1 MEDKRNA
8 VLLTVIAVVT
18 LLLCVIGATLA
29 YFQAQGGV
37 SVQANVNVTTNTTD
51 NLSFLVGNPIS
62 FSITQDNFGLGMGNR
77 SGSTTA
83 TATLTANNATNTAT
97 ENYYIYLDIS
107 NNSFVYTTDTNQ
119 AEMLLRVI
127 DPTGAEVTSIPGLTR
142 KTSGS
147 GENEVTGF
155 DITTSTGLITI
166 ADNYEITATPQATQE
181 WTVEIVFVNLDTD
194 QQENTGKTFSAE
206 LLIQRNAL

>member
-127 DPTGAEVTSIPGLTR
+127 DPTGAEVTSIDGLTQV
-142 KTSGS
+142 TSG
-147 GENEVTGF
+147 EVTGF

-194 QQENTGKTFSAE
+194 QQANTGKTFSAE

>member
-8 VLLTVIAVVT
+8 VLMTVIAVVT

-127 DPTGAEVTSIPGLTR
+127 DPTGAEVTSIDGLTQV
-142 KTSGS
+142 TSG
-147 GENEVTGF
+147 EVTGF
-155 DITTSTGLITI
+155 DITTSTGLITM

>member
-8 VLLTVIAVVT
+8 VLMTVIAVVT

-37 SVQANVNVTTNTTD
+37 SVQASVNVTTNTTD

-127 DPTGAEVTSIPGLTR
+127 DPTGAEVTSIDGLTQV
-142 KTSGS
+142 TSG
-147 GENEVTGF
+147 EVTGF

>member
-1 MEDKRNA
+1 MEDKRDA
-8 VLLTVIAVVT
+8 VLMTVIAVVT

-127 DPTGAEVTSIPGLTR
+127 DPTGAEVTSIDGLTQV
-142 KTSGS
+142 TSG
-147 GENEVTGF
+147 EVTGF

>member
-8 VLLTVIAVVT
+8 VLLTVIAIVT
-18 LLLCVIGATLA
+18 LLLCVIGATFA
-29 YFQAQGGV
+29 YFQAQGGNSV
-37 SVQANVNVTTNTTD
+37 SANVNVSTNTTD
-51 NLSFLVGNPIS
+51 NLSFFVGNPIS
-62 FSITQDNFGLGMGNR
+62 FSINQENFGLGMGNR

-127 DPTGAEVTSIPGLTR
+127 DPTGAEVTSIDGLTQV
-142 KTSGS
+142 TSG
-147 GENEVTGF
+147 EVTGF

>member
-18 LLLCVIGATLA
+18 LLLCVIGATFA

-37 SVQANVNVTTNTTD
+37 SVQANVNVITNTTD

-62 FSITQDNFGLGMGNR
+62 FSVTQDNFGPGMGNQ

-97 ENYYIYLDIS
+97 ENYYIYLDITS
-107 NNSFVYTTDTNQ
+107 NEFVYTTDDKK
-119 AEMLLRVI
+119 AEMLLRVV
-127 DPTGAEVTSIPGLTR
+127 DPTGAEVTDLDGYNR
-142 KTSGS
+142 VTSG
-147 GENEVTGF
+147 GVTGF
-155 DITTSTGLITI
+155 DITESSGIITL
-166 ADNYEITATPQATQE
+166 ANNYEITANPTATQE
-181 WTVEIVFVNLDTD
+181 WQIEIIFVNLDSD
-194 QQENTGKTFSAE
+194 QQQNTGKSFNAQ
-206 LLIQRNAL
+206 LIVQRNAL

>member
-8 VLLTVIAVVT
+8 VLMTVIAVVT

-127 DPTGAEVTSIPGLTR
+127 DPTGAEVTSIDGLTQV
-142 KTSGS
+142 TSG
-147 GENEVTGF
+147 GVTGF

-194 QQENTGKTFSAE
+194 QQANTGKTFSAE

>member
-127 DPTGAEVTSIPGLTR
+127 DPTGAEVTSIDGLTQV
-142 KTSGS
+142 TSG
-147 GENEVTGF
+147 EVTGF

>member
-8 VLLTVIAVVT
+8 VLMTVIAVVT

-127 DPTGAEVTSIPGLTR
+127 DPTGAEVTSIDGLTQV
-142 KTSGS
+142 TSG
-147 GENEVTGF
+147 EVTGF

-166 ADNYEITATPQATQE
+166 ADNYEIIATPQATQE